1 MQPKNYNGWQDLQT
15 FQSKEILSELMEAKS
30 YQAAKLLISDTGAGK
45 SNTIKLFKHA
55 KPDHTYVITV
65 GDSYRLVDVVH
76 ELMRLL
82 DLHVQYK
89 RDMHM
94 IREKLSLIAEKLQEI
109 RKKGGKPVI
118 IIDEAENLKPQV
130 LKMIK
135 ELYDAIIRYCSIV
148 LIGTEQ
154 IMDSILNRKSKNRQ
168 SVPQLWRRFKAG
180 TRYISKIDKAR
191 DFKPF
196 FDLYIATEPDVQD
209 ILLDVCDNYGEL
221 HDYLDPVL
229 RHCAE
234 KNVELSEKTF
244 RLFHK
249 LPKQSLTTKMKRA

>member
-1 MQPKNYNGWQDLQT
+1 MQPKNYNGWQDVKT
-15 FQSKEILSELMEAKS
+15 FQAKEILDELMEAKS
-30 YQAAKLLISDTGAGK
+30 YQSAKLLISDTGLGK
-45 SNTIKLFKHA
+45 SHSIQLFKQA
-55 KPDHTYVITV
+55 KPQHTYVVVV
-65 GDSYRLVDVVH
+65 GDSFRMIDVVD
-76 ELMRLL
+76 EIILQMGLPVPRNKWEYMLRIKLNVITDRLR
-82 DLHVQYK
+82 DL
-89 RDMHM
+89 
-94 IREKLSLIAEKLQEI
+94 
-109 RKKGGKPVI
+109 KKNGQKPI
-118 IIDEAENLKPQV
+118 IILDEAENMKPAA

-135 ELYDAIIRYCSIV
+135 ELYDAIIKHCSIV

-154 IMDSILNRKSKNRQ
+154 ILDAILNRKHKNRQ

-191 DFKPF
+191 DFTPF
-196 FDLYIATEPDVQD
+196 FNLYIAGEPDVQD
-209 ILLDVCDNYGEL
+209 ILLEVCENYGEL

-249 LPKQSLTTKMKRA
+249 LPKVSVTKMKRA